1 LSAAGSAVAGLGS
14 GSGSPSV
21 HSHGALAPTLAATA
35 ELPLSA
41 ERVAISGAL
50 LAAWLPAANELSRK
64 MGAVEHTALLPVTVF
79 THPAPDIE
87 G

>member
-1 LSAAGSAVAGLGS
+1 MSAAGSAVAGS
-14 GSGSPSV
+14 GSGSPRV
-21 HSHGALAPTLAATA
+21 HSQGALAPTLAATA

-41 ERVAISGAL
+41 ERAAISGAL

-64 MGAVEHTALLPVTVF
+64 MSAVEHTALLPVTVF

>member
-1 LSAAGSAVAGLGS
+1 MSVAGSANAGSGS
-14 GSGSPSV
+14 GSGSPRV

-41 ERVAISGAL
+41 ERAAISGAL
-50 LAAWLPAANELSRK
+50 LAAWLPAANELSCK
-64 MGAVEHTALLPVTVF
+64 MRAIEHTALLPVTVF
-79 THPAPDIE
+79 AHPAPDIE